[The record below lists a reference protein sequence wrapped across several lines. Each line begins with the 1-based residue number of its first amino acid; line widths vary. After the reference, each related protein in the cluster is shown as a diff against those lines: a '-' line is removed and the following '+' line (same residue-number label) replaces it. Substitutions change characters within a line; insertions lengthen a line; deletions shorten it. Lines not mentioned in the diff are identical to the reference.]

1 MLPQL
6 SNVRNSMPPKPSFRL
21 SLFIIT
27 LVVTS
32 LACKAA
38 TVFFVE
44 EPVPPITKEPTLTEP
59 SIEAVPSVETTTE
72 ALVCPTVTDN
82 ILEVATQFYEE
93 DTSDESREEPPER
106 YLVTYSVSGNRISNP
121 YFEDVPA
128 DLIRFQKDEAT
139 QKEIWNYF
147 STLIP
152 AFDRSSLAEYS
163 VVTDGVGNVLAAVS
177 QTVYDPALWA
187 LEVDIRDSGDKLNLT
202 YTLIHEYAHLLTL
215 GPEQV
220 TPSEAVFNNP
230 DDNDIFSAEVNACPY
245 YFPGEGCSHSDSYIN
260 AFFKR
265 FWAGIYP
272 EWQDI
277 NLIKDDDAYYKALDD
292 FYYRYRDQFVTTYAA
307 TNPEEDI
314 AEAFA
319 FFVLTPRPKGD
330 TIAKE
335 KILFFYDYPELVQ
348 LRDEI
353 IASICYLNP

>member
-1 MLPQL
+1 M
-6 SNVRNSMPPKPSFRL
+6 RPKSSFRFI
-21 SLFIIT
+21 LFIIT
-27 LVVTS
+27 LVLAS
-32 LACKAA
+32 LACKAV
-38 TVFFVE
+38 TDFFVE
-44 EPVPPITKEPTLTEP
+44 SPVPSVTEEPTVVEPTIEILP
-59 SIEAVPSVETTTE
+59 SIEATSSP
-72 ALVCPTVTDN
+72 LVCPGVTDR
-82 ILEVATQFYEE
+82 ILKVATQLYEE
-93 DTSDESREEPPER
+93 NSSDENREEPKER

-121 YFEDVPA
+121 YFENVPA
-128 DLIRFQKDEAT
+128 DLIPFQNDEAT

-152 AFDRSSLAEYS
+152 APDRSSLVEYS

-230 DDNDIFSAEVNACPY
+230 DNHDIYSSEVKACPD
-245 YFPGEGCSHSDSYIN
+245 YFPGEGCSHPNSYIN
-260 AFFKR
+260 AFFNQ
-265 FWAGIYP
+265 FWVGIYE

-277 NLIKDDDAYYKALDD
+277 NLIEDNEAYYKALDD
-292 FYYRYRDQFVTTYAA
+292 FYYKYEDQFVTTYAA

-314 AEAFA
+314 AEAFT
-319 FFVLTPRPKGD
+319 FFVLSPRPSGD
-330 TIAKE
+330 TIAE
-335 KILFFYDYPELVQ
+335 KKISFFYDYPELVQ

-353 IASICYLNP
+353 NTSICYLNP

>member
-1 MLPQL
+1 M
-6 SNVRNSMPPKPSFRL
+6 NPKPSSRFI
-21 SLFIIT
+21 LFIIS

-38 TVFFVE
+38 TDFFVD
-44 EPVPPITKEPTLTEP
+44 EPVAPVTKEPALTEP
-59 SIEAVPSVETTTE
+59 SLEAVPSAEATSS
-72 ALVCPTVTDN
+72 ALVCPAVTDK
-82 ILEVATQFYEE
+82 ILEDATQFYEE
-93 DTSDESREEPPER
+93 DSGDEHREQPEER
-106 YLVTYSVSGNRISNP
+106 YLVTYSVSGDRISNP

-128 DLIRFQKDEAT
+128 DLTGFQKDEAT
-139 QKEIWNYF
+139 QREIWNYF

-152 AFDRSSLAEYS
+152 APDRSSLVEYS

-187 LEVDIRDSGDKLNLT
+187 LEVDIRDSSDKLNLT

-215 GPEQV
+215 GPDQV

-230 DDNDIFSAEVNACPY
+230 DDNDIFSAEVKACPD

-265 FWAGIYP
+265 FWADIYP

-277 NLIKDDDAYYKALDD
+277 NLIEDNQAYYKALDD
-292 FYYRYRDQFVTTYAA
+292 FYYKYEDQFVTSYAA

-314 AEAFA
+314 AEAFT

-335 KILFFYDYPELVQ
+335 KILFFYAYPELVQ

-353 IASICYLNP
+353 NSGICSLNR

>member
-1 MLPQL
+1 MH
-6 SNVRNSMPPKPSFRL
+6 PKPSFRFI
-21 SLFIIT
+21 LFLIT
-27 LVVTS
+27 LVITS

-38 TVFFVE
+38 TDFFVD
-44 EPVPPITKEPTLTEP
+44 EPVAPVTKEPALTEP
-59 SIEAVPSVETTTE
+59 SFEVVPSAEATSG
-72 ALVCPTVTDN
+72 ALVCPAVTDK
-82 ILEVATQFYEE
+82 ILEDATQFYEE
-93 DTSDESREEPPER
+93 DSSDENREEPPER

-121 YFEDVPA
+121 YFEDVPS
-128 DLIRFQKDEAT
+128 DLVPFQKDEAT

-152 AFDRSSLAEYS
+152 ASDRSSLVEYS

-215 GPEQV
+215 GPDQV

-230 DDNDIFSAEVNACPY
+230 DDNDIFSAEVKACPN

-265 FWAGIYP
+265 FWTDIYP

-277 NLIKDDDAYYKALDD
+277 NLIEDNQAYYKALDD
-292 FYYRYRDQFVTTYAA
+292 FYYKYEDQFVTSYAA

-314 AEAFA
+314 AEAFT

-330 TIAKE
+330 TIAE
-335 KILFFYDYPELVQ
+335 KKISFFYAYPELVQ

-353 IASICYLNP
+353 NSGICSLNR